1 MGSENCV
8 RYSPLADDIKGFV
21 NLGVSNALKDLF
33 EIEETRLTISLL
45 HSEWKCMTQY
55 NTSKSWETSV
65 EITIFGSRKN
75 ALLVGDCLSSQ
86 ALFLQDPTTYCD
98 IQYENP
104 HKFPFMSVEEL
115 DSEASD
121 LDDYDCLTIDEP
133 VPTSAKISK
142 RSLQNLLDNLHE
154 HDYLEQ
160 VQPDE
165 HLIIPLF
172 AYVSIKTLLAL
183 SPD

>member
-8 RYSPLADDIKGFV
+8 IYSPLADDIIGFV
-21 NLGVSNALKDLF
+21 NLAISNALKDLF

-55 NTSKSWETSV
+55 NTSKAWETSV

-121 LDDYDCLTIDEP
+121 LDDYGCLTIDEP

-165 HLIIPLF
+165 HLVIPLF

-183 SPD
+183 YPD